1 MAANLRDEIAQ
12 LRAIQDSSRSIA
24 IQQRDDLTH
33 LYSRYCAMDTQPHL
47 AGSRKAA
54 RTEIEAREDALN
66 TLSDAMA
73 VREAVIEACE
83 EQLARIE
90 AGDRGPLRADI
101 RHTYEPQSEEEIR
114 FSRLAES
121 WAAFSTG
128 LLLIGFVALYL
139 TSRDWLKG
147 LGVLVS
153 VFMVFE
159 SVFRRRFQTLIV
171 QATLVLTVLATLILI
186 YAFFWEIVILS
197 VVGIGLLVIVDNLRE
212 LRGSRRR

>member
-1 MAANLRDEIAQ
+1 
-12 LRAIQDSSRSIA
+12 
-24 IQQRDDLTH
+24 
-33 LYSRYCAMDTQPHL
+33 MDAQPHL
-47 AGSRKAA
+47 AGPRKAA

-101 RHTYEPQSEEEIR
+101 RHAYEPQSEEEIR

-186 YAFFWEIVILS
+186 YALFWEIVILS